1 LKPVIIIA
9 LAVVCS
15 IIGVLGILV
24 VIDLITESSAQN
36 SLSQDIKD
44 FCTFNYPSYQD
55 LRNRCIEGNFLPSS
69 FNQWKAAGGPITTSE
84 IKFGPVIPTES
95 APGGPKNAGPLG
107 SEHSHAAL
115 LVNIFG
121 DTFEFSGPAF
131 QIKSSW
137 IHFEGRDG
145 TTIHKHATGVDLGYL
160 FDTLAIGLDD
170 QCYIFPDG
178 KQFCSNVDYELK
190 FFVNG
195 EQVPNIRDYEII
207 EDDRILIL
215 YGAETPKEI
224 EAYLLQLDNQ
234 ELIK

>member
-1 LKPVIIIA
+1 MGRKERRDRELKRDSYATKHSAEKKKHTLIAIGVISIIA
-9 LAVVCS
+9 
-15 IIGVLGILV
+15 
-24 VIDLITESSAQN
+24 VIVGYSGYLFLNMTE
-36 SLSQDIKD
+36 
-44 FCTFNYPSYQD
+44 T
-55 LRNRCIEGNFLPSS
+55 
-69 FNQWKAAGGPITTSE
+69 
-84 IKFGPVIPTES
+84 
-95 APGGPKNAGPLG
+95 APGGPENAGALG

-115 LVNIFG
+115 LVKIFG

-170 QCYIFPDG
+170 QCYVFPDG
-178 KQFCSNVDYELK
+178 KQFCSNDDYKLK

-195 EQVPNIRDYEII
+195 EQVPDISTYEII
-207 EDDRILIL
+207 EDDKVLIL
-215 YGAETPKEI
+215 YGAETPEEI
-224 EAYLLQLDNQ
+224 EAYLLELDNQ